1 MMKYN
6 ASSPGRRTAAT
17 GIGTKRKGRTVSLL
31 TTAFLLSLSEA
42 RIDSTGL
49 RSESIT
55 NVLAWST
62 FDFPIDATALLGPI
76 ALCMRGG
83 ANEDESVPEDSITG
97 TTLTTESSSPLP
109 ETSMEDNATD
119 QIDEAESTP
128 EGANAT
134 LTTESSSPETH
145 VKDNATQQIET
156 PRAASCTRNIKNGT
170 YSFSLFQ
177 PGDGSETDPDGIP
190 TRYLK
195 MQGNERDLAASALE
209 KTLMWRQ
216 ENDIDNLLGKPHTK
230 FDQCKAVFPH
240 YFVGRDKGNHILFVQ
255 RPALL
260 DLEKAESNDLSTDDL
275 LMHYVYVNEYLWQI
289 LEAEDPFGE
298 MTSVIDMTGI
308 KIAILRRKD
317 IVAFVKKLVGTMD
330 SHYPQRAHKTLVLN
344 APKWFNVLFKILSP
358 LMRESTKKKIEIHSK
373 GRNQD
378 EALKKYLGEKAT
390 DVLPADMW
398 STSETDGEEDKL
410 ESAAVE
416 AEKFLQSELEQEL
429 RSFVSAVHATLW

>member
-1 MMKYN
+1 MIKYH
-6 ASSPGRRTAAT
+6 ASSLGRRTAAT
-17 GIGTKRKGRTVSLL
+17 GNGTKRKGRKVWLL

-42 RIDSTGL
+42 RVDSTSL
-49 RSESIT
+49 RTESIT
-55 NVLAWST
+55 NAQSLSWLT
-62 FDFPIDATALLGPI
+62 YDFPIDATALLGPI

-83 ANEDESVPEDSITG
+83 ANEDESIPEGSSAG
-97 TTLTTESSSPLP
+97 TTLTTESSSSSSSSPP
-109 ETSMEDNATD
+109 ETSVE
-119 QIDEAESTP
+119 
-128 EGANAT
+128 
-134 LTTESSSPETH
+134 
-145 VKDNATQQIET
+145 DNATQQIET
-156 PRAASCTRNIKNGT
+156 LRTGSATRSNKNGT

-195 MQGNERDLAASALE
+195 MQGNERDLAAIALE
-209 KTLMWRQ
+209 KTLLWRR

-230 FDQCKAVFPH
+230 FDLCKAVFPH
-240 YFVGRDKGNHILFVQ
+240 YFVGRDANFHILFVQ

-260 DLEKAESNDLSTDDL
+260 DLEKAELNDLSTDDL

-317 IVAFVKKLVGTMD
+317 IVAFVKKLVATMD
-330 SHYPQRAHKTLVLN
+330 AHYPQRAHKTLVLN
-344 APKWFNVLFKILSP
+344 APTWFNVLFKLLSP
-358 LMRESTKKKIEIHSK
+358 LMRESTKKKIEIHSR
-373 GRNQD
+373 GRKQD

-398 STSETDGEEDKL
+398 STSQTDGEDNV
-410 ESAAVE
+410 ESANTE
-416 AEKFLQSELEQEL
+416 AEKFLQSDLEQEL
-429 RSFVSAVHATLW
+429 RSFVSTVPYMRLCGSQCIDQSTPWSR